1 MSYPKPSHSIPTQ
14 QQLRLNSLKLTP
26 TQRKKILITH
36 RNDEIRAMIVSKYL
50 EKNKI
55 NLSLDP
61 SLNSIAKEFV
71 SSTPKLTEVKLA
83 ELSNMLKKHIKD
95 RNIHDDHLKTENEDN
110 VLGKGRDRND
120 EIKYLKS
127 EENAHD
133 VKNKIK
139 FKVYQKGVEQEYEMS
154 ETESEK
160 SVYKTNEND
169 NEWAAI
175 VRFKQ
180 KKYEDDLLKEK
191 QIREAKKLKFKE
203 ELDHQINLKK
213 KIADDTKEK
222 ELEMQIKNREYN
234 LSVEEKKKNIE
245 EHKNKVRQEI
255 NKEKVEQIKNISLR
269 QKLEKKKE
277 AEEEQFFV
285 SRFKE
290 ELKKEKVFNLKAI
303 NILIKLIS
311 TSIILVSLLIFLTFL
326 FFRTIN

>member
-1 MSYPKPSHSIPTQ
+1 MSYPKPSHSIPTE

-61 SLNSIAKEFV
+61 SLNSIAKDFV
-71 SSTPKLTEVKLA
+71 SSTPKLTERKLE
-83 ELSNMLKKHIKD
+83 ELSNLLKKQIKD
-95 RNIHDDHLKTENEDN
+95 LNIHEHLRTDNEEN
-110 VLGKGRDRND
+110 VLGKGRNTDD
-120 EIKYLKS
+120 DKKCLKT
-127 EENAHD
+127 EENAN
-133 VKNKIK
+133 VSKNKIK
-139 FKVYQKGVEQEYEMS
+139 FKVYQKGVEREYEIS

-180 KKYEDDLLKEK
+180 KKYEEDLLKERN
-191 QIREAKKLKFKE
+191 IREAKKLKFKE

-213 KIADDTKEK
+213 KMANEIKEK
-222 ELEMQIKNREYN
+222 EMEMQGRNREYN
-234 LSVEEKKKNIE
+234 LTVEEKKKIAE
-245 EHKNKVRQEI
+245 EHKNKVIQEI
-255 NKEKVEQIKNISLR
+255 NKQKVEQIKNVSLR
-269 QKLEKKKE
+269 QKLEKKKD

-285 SRFKE
+285 DKFKE
-290 ELKKEKVFNLKAI
+290 ELKREKVI
-303 NILIKLIS
+303 IKI
-311 TSIILVSLLIFLTFL
+311 
-326 FFRTIN
+326 